1 MSNIVELNGIY
12 KSFTQGEHHL
22 EILKGIELSITSGEV
37 VALVGS
43 SGAGKSTLL
52 HIMGLLER
60 ADQGDVL
67 MSGIPT
73 KDLTDIKRTQIRRL
87 EIGFVYQFHN
97 LLPEFTALENVVMPQ
112 LIAGVSKK
120 EAKERAENLL
130 GKMGLTERLSH
141 RPAELSGGEQQRV
154 AIARGLANRPRLI
167 LADGPTGN
175 LDEKTG
181 NEVMDIL
188 LNLSKEEGISALIA
202 THNNELAER
211 MDRIV
216 VIKNGVIE
224 SKI

>member
-1 MSNIVELNGIY
+1 MSNIVEIKDIY

-22 EILKGIELSITSGEV
+22 EILKGISLSISSGEV

-60 ADQGDVL
+60 ADQGDVI

-73 KDLTDIKRTQIRRL
+73 KDLTDIKRTKIRRL

-97 LLPEFTALENVVMPQ
+97 LLPEFTALENIVMPQ
-112 LIAGVSKK
+112 LIAGVASKV
-120 EAKERAENLL
+120 AKERAENLL
-130 GKMGLTERLSH
+130 SKMGLSERISH

-167 LADGPTGN
+167 LADEPTGN

-181 NEVMDIL
+181 NEVMDVL
-188 LNLSKEEGISALIA
+188 LSLSKEEGISALIA
-202 THNNELAER
+202 THNNELADR
-211 MDRIV
+211 MDRTVTLKEEI
-216 VIKNGVIE
+216 IQI
-224 SKI
+224 

>member
-1 MSNIVELNGIY
+1 MSNIVEIKDIY

-22 EILKGIELSITSGEV
+22 EILKGISLSISSGEV

-60 ADQGDVL
+60 ADQGDVI

-73 KDLTDIKRTQIRRL
+73 KDLTDIKRTKIRRL
-87 EIGFVYQFHN
+87 EIGFVYQLHN
-97 LLPEFTALENVVMPQ
+97 LLPEFTALENIVMPQ
-112 LIAGVSKK
+112 LIAGVASKV
-120 EAKERAENLL
+120 AKERAENLL
-130 GKMGLTERLSH
+130 SKMGLSERISH

-167 LADGPTGN
+167 LADEPTGN

-181 NEVMDIL
+181 NEVMDVL
-188 LNLSKEEGISALIA
+188 LSLSKEEGISALIA
-202 THNNELAER
+202 THNNELADR
-211 MDRIV
+211 MDRTVTLKEGI
-216 VIKNGVIE
+216 IQI
-224 SKI
+224 

>member
-1 MSNIVELNGIY
+1 MSNIVELKNIY
-12 KSFTQGEHHL
+12 KSFTQGEHYL
-22 EILKGIELSITSGEV
+22 GILKGINLSIASGEV
-37 VALVGS
+37 VALVGP

-60 ADQGDVL
+60 ADQGDVI

-73 KDLTDIKRTQIRRL
+73 KDLNDIKRTKIRRL

-97 LLPEFTALENVVMPQ
+97 LLPEFTALDNVVMPQ
-112 LIAGVSKK
+112 LIAGVSNK
-120 EAKERAENLL
+120 EAKERASDLL
-130 GKMGLTERLSH
+130 NKMGLNERVEH

-167 LADGPTGN
+167 LADEPTGN

-188 LNLSKEEGISALIA
+188 LTLSKEEGISALIA
-202 THNNELAER
+202 THNNELADR
-211 MDRIV
+211 MDRTVTLKEGI
-216 VIKNGVIE
+216 IQL
-224 SKI
+224 

>member
-1 MSNIVELNGIY
+1 MSNIVEIKDIY

-22 EILKGIELSITSGEV
+22 EILKGISLSISSGEV

-60 ADQGDVL
+60 ADQGDVI

-73 KDLTDIKRTQIRRL
+73 KDLTDIKRTKIRRL

-112 LIAGVSKK
+112 LIAGVASKV
-120 EAKERAENLL
+120 AKERAENLL
-130 GKMGLTERLSH
+130 SKMGLSERISH

-167 LADGPTGN
+167 LADEPTGN

-181 NEVMDIL
+181 NEVMDVL
-188 LNLSKEEGISALIA
+188 LSLSKEEGISALIA
-202 THNNELAER
+202 THNNELADR
-211 MDRIV
+211 MDRTVTLKVGI
-216 VIKNGVIE
+216 IQI
-224 SKI
+224 

>member
-1 MSNIVELNGIY
+1 MSNIVELTDVY

-22 EILKGIELSITSGEV
+22 EILKGINMTIATSEM
-37 VALVGS
+37 VALVGT

-60 ADQGDVL
+60 AERGDVM

-73 KDLTDIKRTQIRRL
+73 KDLNDEKRTKIRRL

-112 LIAGVSKK
+112 LIAGASNGD
-120 EAKERAENLL
+120 AKERAFDLL
-130 GKMGLTERLSH
+130 SKMGLADRVEH
-141 RPAELSGGEQQRV
+141 RPSELSGGEQQRV

-167 LADGPTGN
+167 LADEPTGN
-175 LDEKTG
+175 LDENTG

-188 LNLSKEEGISALIA
+188 LGLSKDEGISALIA
-202 THNNELAER
+202 THNNALANR
-211 MDRIV
+211 MDRTVTLRDGI
-216 VIKNGVIE
+216 IQ
-224 SKI
+224 S

>member
-1 MSNIVELNGIY
+1 MSNIVELKNIY
-12 KSFTQGEHHL
+12 KSFTQGEHYL
-22 EILKGIELSITSGEV
+22 GILKGINLSIASGEV

-60 ADQGDVL
+60 ADQGDVI

-73 KDLTDIKRTQIRRL
+73 KDLNDIKRTKIRRL

-97 LLPEFTALENVVMPQ
+97 LLPEFTALDNVVMPQ
-112 LIAGVSKK
+112 LIAGVSNK
-120 EAKERAENLL
+120 EAKERASDLL
-130 GKMGLTERLSH
+130 NKMGLSERVEH

-167 LADGPTGN
+167 LADEPTGN

-188 LNLSKEEGISALIA
+188 LTLSREEGISALIA
-202 THNNELAER
+202 THNNELADR
-211 MDRIV
+211 MDRTVTLKEGI
-216 VIKNGVIE
+216 IQL
-224 SKI
+224 

>member
-1 MSNIVELNGIY
+1 MSNIVEIKDIY

-22 EILKGIELSITSGEV
+22 EILKDISLSISSGEV

-60 ADQGDVL
+60 ADQGDVI

-73 KDLTDIKRTQIRRL
+73 KDLTDIKRTKIRRL

-97 LLPEFTALENVVMPQ
+97 LLPEFTALENIVMPQ
-112 LIAGVSKK
+112 LIAGVASKV
-120 EAKERAENLL
+120 AKERAENLL
-130 GKMGLTERLSH
+130 SKMGLSERISH

-167 LADGPTGN
+167 LADEPTGN

-181 NEVMDIL
+181 NEVMDVL
-188 LNLSKEEGISALIA
+188 LSLSKEEGISALIA
-202 THNNELAER
+202 THNNELADR
-211 MDRIV
+211 MDRTVTLKEGI
-216 VIKNGVIE
+216 IQI
-224 SKI
+224 

>member
-1 MSNIVELNGIY
+1 MSNIVEIKDIY
-12 KSFTQGEHHL
+12 KSFTQGKHHL
-22 EILKGIELSITSGEV
+22 EILKGISLSISSGEV

-60 ADQGDVL
+60 ADQGDVI

-73 KDLTDIKRTQIRRL
+73 KDLTDIKRTKIRRL

-97 LLPEFTALENVVMPQ
+97 LLPEFTALENIVMPQ
-112 LIAGVSKK
+112 LIAGVASKV
-120 EAKERAENLL
+120 AKERAENLL
-130 GKMGLTERLSH
+130 SKMGLSERISH

-167 LADGPTGN
+167 LADEPTGN

-181 NEVMDIL
+181 NEVMDVL
-188 LNLSKEEGISALIA
+188 LSLSKEEGISALIA
-202 THNNELAER
+202 THNNELADR
-211 MDRIV
+211 MDRTVTLKEGI
-216 VIKNGVIE
+216 IQI
-224 SKI
+224 

>member
-1 MSNIVELNGIY
+1 MSNIVEIKDIY
-12 KSFTQGEHHL
+12 KSFTQGEFHL
-22 EILKGIELSITSGEV
+22 EILKGISLSISSGEV

-60 ADQGDVL
+60 ADQGDVI

-73 KDLTDIKRTQIRRL
+73 KDLTDIKRTKIRRL

-112 LIAGVSKK
+112 LIAGVASKV
-120 EAKERAENLL
+120 AKERAENLL
-130 GKMGLTERLSH
+130 SKMGLSERISH

-167 LADGPTGN
+167 LADEPTGN

-181 NEVMDIL
+181 NEVMDVL
-188 LNLSKEEGISALIA
+188 LSLSKEEGISALIA
-202 THNNELAER
+202 THNNELADR
-211 MDRIV
+211 MDRTVTLKVGI
-216 VIKNGVIE
+216 IQI
-224 SKI
+224 

>member
-1 MSNIVELNGIY
+1 MSNIVEIKDIY

-22 EILKGIELSITSGEV
+22 EILKGISLSISSGEV

-60 ADQGDVL
+60 ADQGDVI

-73 KDLTDIKRTQIRRL
+73 KDLTDIKRTKIRRL

-112 LIAGVSKK
+112 LIAGVASKV
-120 EAKERAENLL
+120 AKERAENLL
-130 GKMGLTERLSH
+130 SKMGLSERISH

-167 LADGPTGN
+167 LADEPTGN

-181 NEVMDIL
+181 NEVMDVL
-188 LNLSKEEGISALIA
+188 LSLSKEEGISALIA
-202 THNNELAER
+202 THNNELADR
-211 MDRIV
+211 MDRTVTLKEGI
-216 VIKNGVIE
+216 IQI
-224 SKI
+224 

>member
-1 MSNIVELNGIY
+1 MSNIVEIKGIY

-22 EILKGIELSITSGEV
+22 EILKGISLSISSGEV

-60 ADQGDVL
+60 ADQGDVI

-73 KDLTDIKRTQIRRL
+73 KDLTDIKRTKIRRL

-112 LIAGVSKK
+112 LIAGVSGKD
-120 EAKERAENLL
+120 AKERANELL
-130 GKMGLTERLSH
+130 GKMGLSERISH

-167 LADGPTGN
+167 LADEPTGN

-188 LNLSKEEGISALIA
+188 LSLSKEEGISALIA
-202 THNNELAER
+202 THNNELADR
-211 MDRIV
+211 MDRTVTLKEGI
-216 VIKNGVIE
+216 IQI
-224 SKI
+224 

>member
-1 MSNIVELNGIY
+1 MSNIVELKNIY
-12 KSFTQGEHHL
+12 KSFTQGEHYL
-22 EILKGIELSITSGEV
+22 GILKGINLSIASGEV
-37 VALVGS
+37 VALVGP

-60 ADQGDVL
+60 ADQGDVI

-73 KDLTDIKRTQIRRL
+73 KDLNDIKRTKIRRL

-97 LLPEFTALENVVMPQ
+97 LLPEFTALDNVVMPQ
-112 LIAGVSKK
+112 LIAGVSNK
-120 EAKERAENLL
+120 EAKERASDLL
-130 GKMGLTERLSH
+130 NKMGLSERVEH

-167 LADGPTGN
+167 LADEPTGN

-188 LNLSKEEGISALIA
+188 LTLSKEEGISALIA
-202 THNNELAER
+202 THNNELAGR
-211 MDRIV
+211 MDRTVTLKEGI
-216 VIKNGVIE
+216 IQL
-224 SKI
+224 

>member
-1 MSNIVELNGIY
+1 MSNIVELKNIY
-12 KSFTQGEHHL
+12 KSFTQGEHYL
-22 EILKGIELSITSGEV
+22 GILKGINLSIASGEV
-37 VALVGS
+37 VALVGP

-60 ADQGDVL
+60 ADQGDVI

-73 KDLTDIKRTQIRRL
+73 KDLNDIKRTKIRRL

-97 LLPEFTALENVVMPQ
+97 LLPEFTALDNVVMPQ
-112 LIAGVSKK
+112 LIAGVSNK
-120 EAKERAENLL
+120 EAKERASDLL
-130 GKMGLTERLSH
+130 NKMGLSERVKH

-167 LADGPTGN
+167 LADEPTGN

-188 LNLSKEEGISALIA
+188 LTLSKEEGISALIA
-202 THNNELAER
+202 THNNELAGR
-211 MDRIV
+211 MDRTVTLKEGI
-216 VIKNGVIE
+216 IQL
-224 SKI
+224 

>member
-1 MSNIVELNGIY
+1 MSNIVELTDIY

-22 EILKGIELSITSGEV
+22 EILKGINMTIATSEI

-60 ADQGDVL
+60 AERGDVM

-73 KDLTDIKRTQIRRL
+73 KDLSDEKRTKIRRH

-97 LLPEFTALENVVMPQ
+97 LLPEFTALENVIMPQ
-112 LIAGVSKK
+112 LIAGASNKD
-120 EAKERAENLL
+120 AKERAYDLL
-130 GKMGLTERLSH
+130 NKMGLKDRVEH
-141 RPAELSGGEQQRV
+141 RPSELSGGEQQRV

-167 LADGPTGN
+167 LADEPTGN
-175 LDEKTG
+175 LDENTG

-188 LNLSKEEGISALIA
+188 LGLSKDEGISALIA
-202 THNNELAER
+202 THNNALANR
-211 MDRIV
+211 MDRTVTLRDGI
-216 VIKNGVIE
+216 IQ
-224 SKI
+224 S

>member
-1 MSNIVELNGIY
+1 MSNIVEIKNIY

-22 EILKGIELSITSGEV
+22 EILKGISLSISSGEV

-60 ADQGDVL
+60 ADQGDVI

-73 KDLTDIKRTQIRRL
+73 KDLTDIKRTKIRRL

-112 LIAGVSKK
+112 LIAGVSGKD
-120 EAKERAENLL
+120 AKERANELL
-130 GKMGLTERLSH
+130 GKMGLSERISH

-167 LADGPTGN
+167 LADEPTGN

-188 LNLSKEEGISALIA
+188 LSLSKEEGISALIA
-202 THNNELAER
+202 THNNELADR
-211 MDRIV
+211 MDRTVTLKEGI
-216 VIKNGVIE
+216 IQI
-224 SKI
+224 

>member
-1 MSNIVELNGIY
+1 MSNIVELKNIY
-12 KSFTQGEHHL
+12 KSFTQGEHYL
-22 EILKGIELSITSGEV
+22 GILKGVNLSIASGEV
-37 VALVGS
+37 VALVGP

-60 ADQGDVL
+60 ADQGDVS

-73 KDLTDIKRTQIRRL
+73 KDLNDIKRTKIRRL

-97 LLPEFTALENVVMPQ
+97 LLPEFTALDNVVMPQ
-112 LIAGVSKK
+112 LIAGVSNK
-120 EAKERAENLL
+120 EAKERASDLL
-130 GKMGLTERLSH
+130 NKMGLSERVKH

-167 LADGPTGN
+167 LADEPTGN

-188 LNLSKEEGISALIA
+188 LTLSKEEGISALIA
-202 THNNELAER
+202 THNNELAGR
-211 MDRIV
+211 MDRTVTLKEGI
-216 VIKNGVIE
+216 IQL
-224 SKI
+224 

>member
-1 MSNIVELNGIY
+1 MSNIVEIKDIY

-22 EILKGIELSITSGEV
+22 EILKGISLSISSGEV

-60 ADQGDVL
+60 ADQGDVI

-73 KDLTDIKRTQIRRL
+73 KDLTDIKRTKIRRL

-112 LIAGVSKK
+112 LIAGVSSKV
-120 EAKERAENLL
+120 AKERAENLL
-130 GKMGLTERLSH
+130 SKMGLSERISH

-167 LADGPTGN
+167 LADEPTGN

-181 NEVMDIL
+181 NEVMDVL
-188 LNLSKEEGISALIA
+188 LSLSKEEGISALIA
-202 THNNELAER
+202 THNNELADR
-211 MDRIV
+211 MDRTVTLKEGI
-216 VIKNGVIE
+216 IQI
-224 SKI
+224 